1 MSDIDSKTRRV
12 QEGRSLEARSAE
24 AFANTIVIFTRSP
37 EGFRKAFT
45 FRLPG
50 VKERPIRSCSSP
62 VRWNGW
68 DRTRAFPATSMT
80 THPTSPPPQKSPYSD
95 ADGVEA
101 LEEDERFVIHCV
113 PWPAYVAMRDALD
126 DHPGLRMTYLEG
138 TLEFLSLSRNRA
150 EITHIIARLVEAY
163 AEEMDLDLN
172 GFGSM
177 TVRKRAK
184 KRGLEPDECYSL
196 GQPGKVP
203 DIAIEVV
210 LTSGVVNKMTVYEGL
225 GIPEVWVWEARAPGA
240 ALRSDL
246 T

>member
-1 MSDIDSKTRRV
+1 MTT
-12 QEGRSLEARSAE
+12 Q
-24 AFANTIVIFTRSP
+24 
-37 EGFRKAFT
+37 
-45 FRLPG
+45 
-50 VKERPIRSCSSP
+50 
-62 VRWNGW
+62 
-68 DRTRAFPATSMT
+68 ATSSL
-80 THPTSPPPQKSPYSD
+80 PVKSRR
-95 ADGVEA
+95 AKTAEVEV
-101 LEEDERFVIHCV
+101 LDRDERFVIYGV
-113 PWPAYVAMRDALD
+113 SWPAYVAIRNALD
-126 DHPGLRMTYLEG
+126 DHAGLHLTYLEG
-138 TLEFLSLSRNRA
+138 TLELMSPSNA
-150 EITHIIARLVEAY
+150 HEEYKTIIARLVEAY

-225 GIPEVWVWEARAPGA
+225 GVPEVWVWEAGAFKILRLTERGYEPRRRSEVLPDLDFQFLASFVETGGSQTPRIKAFRRAIRA
-240 ALRSDL
+240 RRSGR

>member
-1 MSDIDSKTRRV
+1 
-12 QEGRSLEARSAE
+12 
-24 AFANTIVIFTRSP
+24 
-37 EGFRKAFT
+37 
-45 FRLPG
+45 
-50 VKERPIRSCSSP
+50 
-62 VRWNGW
+62 
-68 DRTRAFPATSMT
+68 MT

-138 TLEFLSLSRNRA
+138 TLELLSLSRNRA

-225 GIPEVWVWEARAPGA
+225 GIPEVWVWEAGA
-240 ALRSDL
+240 FKILRLTERGYEPRRRSEVLPDLDFQFLASFVETGMSQTPRIKAFRRALRARRSGR